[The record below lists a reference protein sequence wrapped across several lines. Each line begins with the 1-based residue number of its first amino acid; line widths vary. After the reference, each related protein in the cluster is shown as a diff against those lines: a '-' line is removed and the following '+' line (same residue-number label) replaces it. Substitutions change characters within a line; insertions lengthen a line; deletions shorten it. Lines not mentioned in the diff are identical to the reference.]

1 MKLRQVTR
9 EFAMDSKHVEEFVG
23 DFETSGAMMRRLR
36 SKWGHLDCI
45 ELNRTTYE
53 GYKCEIGA
61 LRSRKRKKWAN

>member
-36 SKWGHLDCI
+36 DNLSHL
-45 ELNRTTYE
+45 N
-53 GYKCEIGA
+53 
-61 LRSRKRKKWAN
+61 